1 MKLKIVTLEN
11 KAAGEV
17 ELKKEV
23 FGLEP
28 RADILQR
35 MVRYQLARRQAGTHK
50 TQERSEVTA
59 TTAKMFRQKGTGN
72 ARHGSKSATQ
82 FVGGG
87 TVFGPRVRSHA
98 HKLTKKFRAL
108 AMKHALSSKATS
120 KEIIVLENVDVK
132 DVKTKSVLAK
142 LAKLG
147 VTKPLFVVGEKSE
160 TFAKAVRNLKG
171 VDVLPIAGANVYDIL
186 NHKELVLTQDALKA
200 LEERLA

>member
-11 KAAGEV
+11 KAAGDV
-17 ELKKEV
+17 ELNKEV
-23 FGLEP
+23 FGLEV

-35 MVRYQLARRQAGTHK
+35 MVRYQLARKQSGNHK
-50 TQERSEVTA
+50 TQERSEVSA

-72 ARHGSKSATQ
+72 ARHGMKSATQ

-98 HKLTKKFRAL
+98 HNLTKKFRAL
-108 AMKHALSSKATS
+108 AMKHALSSKAAA
-120 KEIIVLENVDVK
+120 KEIIVLDGVDLK
-132 DVKTKSVLAK
+132 DAKTKAVSAQ

-160 TFAKAVRNLKG
+160 AFAKAARNLKH

-186 NHKELVLTQDALKA
+186 NHKELVLTTDALKA